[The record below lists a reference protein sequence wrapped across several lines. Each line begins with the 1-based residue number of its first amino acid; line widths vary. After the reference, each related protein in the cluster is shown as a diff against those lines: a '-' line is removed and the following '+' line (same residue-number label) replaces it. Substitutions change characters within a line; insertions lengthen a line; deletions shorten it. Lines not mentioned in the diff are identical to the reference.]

1 MTVLGYVLIHHSSME
16 KLFNKSDT
24 NIDSDVDQLY
34 HMLVVLFDSFDVA
47 VEDFVLLSSIV
58 TGLRYYTTTTY
69 QIIILILLNQEYMYY
84 PSYPLR
90 GLHL

>member
-1 MTVLGYVLIHHSSME
+1 MTVLGYILIHHSSME

-24 NIDSDVDQLY
+24 TTDNDVNQLH
-34 HMLVVLFDSFDVA
+34 HMLVVLFDTFDVA

-58 TGLRYYTTTTY
+58 TGLRYYTTTY
-69 QIIILILLNQEYMYY
+69 QIIILILLNQEYVYY

-90 GLHL
+90 GLLL